1 MSLSVS
7 PLGVYAVQ
15 KYNKQP
21 NRSINS
27 PNFRGGAIKK
37 ACPTKMNFDF
47 AKYKPLTKMLG
58 GVTLFIHNLKIADRL
73 KSTYTR
79 EEFEDLYDYTKAQ
92 GTFDYVENQKTG
104 LVKTSFIET
113 EENQLMSDLV
123 WITDSC
129 HNMDLVKEK
138 EPERCTEIFNKVTEF
153 YAAQQ
158 GAFDHAIANP
168 HEYNWNGLYWAGEQ
182 KVGIG
187 HCYIPE
193 TKEAHPWYPKT
204 RLESVG
210 NYLQTAA
217 DLISSGMSGEKFGY
231 KTSEEVPDSVV
242 DAISNTTAYLKALHY
257 PTARS
262 CGAWEEQTFVYSL
275 TSDTSIINEGFRN
288 IMKVMYEDTDNQEL
302 LTLRERIYNSKHGDV
317 FKDKQALEE
326 LLQAGE
332 RRISE
337 NPNVE
342 TLPKIDYQVSP
353 DDSKSLERQ
362 YDAAMSFMPQ
372 TETLVKGNAYEDA
385 VAKMAMLEELSS
397 AIVRDN
403 GAIRYAGDHYLKL
416 DYHIDKE
423 KKSEGYEA
431 EWFLVSEISKGYG
444 AVVKQLSQYLK
455 EHPEDEEKGTALLN
469 KALELETEY
478 INRSYARITPEG
490 TTKANG
496 YPCPAFKVP
505 EAYEAVTTM
514 NGEVKFVPGAHP
526 LTWAESSLKSA
537 SDMFLANLKCVES
550 LWE

>member
-1 MSLSVS
+1 MSLSVM
-7 PLGVYAVQ
+7 PIGTNAVP
-15 KYNKQP
+15 KINKQQKKVNYNP
-21 NRSINS
+21 T
-27 PNFRGGAIKK
+27 FLGGVKK
-37 ACPTKMNFDF
+37 VCPTKMDLDF
-47 AKYKPLTKMLG
+47 TKYNPIAKLLG
-58 GVTLFIHNLKIADRL
+58 GVTIFIHNLKIADKL
-73 KSTYTR
+73 KSAYTK
-79 EEFEDLYDYTKAQ
+79 EDFKDLYDYTKSQ

-113 EENQLMSDLV
+113 EENELMSDLV

-129 HNMDLVKEK
+129 HNMDLVKAN
-138 EPERCTEIFNKVTEF
+138 EPKRCTEIFNKVTEF

-182 KVGIG
+182 RVGIG

-217 DLISSGMSGEKFGY
+217 DLISSGMSGKEFGY

-242 DAISNTTAYLKALHY
+242 NAISNTTAYLKALHY

-275 TSDTSIINEGFRN
+275 TSDTSIINQGVRE
-288 IMKVMYEDTDNQEL
+288 IMKLMYEDTDNQEL
-302 LTLRERIYNSKHGDV
+302 LALRDRIYNSKHGWV
-317 FKDKQALEE
+317 FKDRDALTA
-326 LLQAGE
+326 LLKAGE
-332 RRISE
+332 RRIAE

-353 DDSKSLERQ
+353 NDKKSLARQ

-372 TETLVKGNAYEDA
+372 TETLIEGNAYDDA
-385 VAKMAMLEELSS
+385 VAKMAMLEELSY

-403 GAIRYAGDHYLKL
+403 GAIRYAGDEYLRL
-416 DYHIDKE
+416 DSHTVKDKF
-423 KKSEGYEA
+423 SQDFEA

-444 AVVKQLSQYLK
+444 AIVKQLVQYLK
-455 EHPEDEEKGTALLN
+455 EHPEDDERGTALLN
-469 KALELETEY
+469 KALELETQY
-478 INRSYARITPEG
+478 INRSYARITPEN

-496 YPCPAFKVP
+496 YPCPPFKVP
-505 EAYEAVTTM
+505 EAYEAVTTKD
-514 NGEVKFVPGAHP
+514 GVIKYVPGAHP

-537 SDMFLANLKCVES
+537 SDMFLENLKRVET
-550 LWE
+550 LWK

>member
-7 PLGVYAVQ
+7 PLGIYVVP
-15 KYNKQP
+15 KFSKQP
-21 NRSINS
+21 KRNIIR
-27 PNFRGGAIKK
+27 PNFKGAVPKK
-37 ACPTKMNFDF
+37 VCPTKMNLDF
-47 AKYKPLTKMLG
+47 AKYKPLSKMLG
-58 GVTLFIHNLKIADRL
+58 GVTLFIHNLNIAEKL
-73 KSTYTR
+73 KSNYSK
-79 EEFEDLYDYTKAQ
+79 EEFEDLYDYTKEQ
-92 GTFDYVENQKTG
+92 GTFDYVENNKTG
-104 LVKTSFIET
+104 LVKTSFIEP

-153 YAAQQ
+153 YDAQQ
-158 GAFDHAIANP
+158 GAFDYAIANP

-217 DLISSGMSGEKFGY
+217 DLISSGMKGEKFGY
-231 KTSEEVPDSVV
+231 KTSEDVPDSVIN
-242 DAISNTTAYLKALHY
+242 AISNTTAYLKALHY

-288 IMKVMYEDTDNQEL
+288 IMKLMYEDTDNQEL
-302 LTLRERIYNSKHGDV
+302 LSLRERIYNSKHGDV
-317 FKDKQALEE
+317 FRDRAGLEA

-332 RRISE
+332 KRISE

-353 DDSKSLERQ
+353 DDAKSLERQ

-372 TETLVKGNAYEDA
+372 TETIVHGDVYEDA
-385 VAKMAMLEELSS
+385 IAKMAMLDEL
-397 AIVRDN
+397 AEALVRDN
-403 GAIRYAGDHYLKL
+403 GAIRYAGDAYLKL
-416 DYHIDKE
+416 DSHTDKE
-423 KKSEGYEA
+423 KKSEGYE
-431 EWFLVSEISKGYG
+431 SEISKGYG
-444 AVVKQLSQYLK
+444 AVVRQLGKYLK
-455 EHPEDEEKGTALLN
+455 EHPEDEERATALLN
-469 KALELETEY
+469 KALALETEY

-490 TTKANG
+490 MTKANG
-496 YPCPAFKVP
+496 YPCPGFKVP
-505 EAYEAVTTM
+505 EAYEAVTTVD
-514 NGEVKFVPGAHP
+514 GEVKYVPGAHP

-537 SDMFLANLKCVES
+537 SDMFLDNLKRVES
-550 LWE
+550 LWK